1 MASSKISV
9 QMASG
14 TKFRLAY
21 IDEDYKCSANTLAAG
36 HHFAGSFSAVQSSLV
51 T

>member
-1 MASSKISV
+1 MAPSKMSV

-21 IDEDYKCSANTLAAG
+21 IGEDYKCSANTLAG
-36 HHFAGSFSAVQSSLV
+36 HHFASSFSAVQSSRV